1 MVREWR
7 LVGSIGLLL
16 AALAVPLSA
25 VVVSSP
31 GSVVTDFYYAA
42 NDGRYTDAEKLFS
55 TQALAAIAAGQGGFK
70 AYCDVRTKAATMATV
85 EIVQEDIRGEG
96 ATVTARVAF
105 KDGSS
110 TDSVTELVREGN
122 EWRIAVGPK

>member
-7 LVGSIGLLL
+7 LIGSIGLLL

-25 VVVSSP
+25 VVSSP

-42 NDGRYTDAEKLFS
+42 NDGRYADAEKLFS
-55 TQALAAIAAGQGGFK
+55 TQALAAIAAGQGGLK
-70 AYCDVRTKAATMATV
+70 AYCDARTKNATMATV

-96 ATVTARVAF
+96 ATVTARIAF

-110 TDSVTELVREGN
+110 TDSVTDLVRAGN